1 MDRIIIY
8 DLNEDFIERIT
19 EFLCS
24 NFVKDGNDLSRIACV
39 FAGKRPGLFLK
50 RAISKKLKRSFLP
63 PKIFSIDEFVDYTI
77 SKNKVVSRISELES
91 AFIIYKLV
99 KEHFPNLLI
108 GKDKFSDFLPWAK
121 EIVSFIDQ
129 LDLENIDNEK
139 LSHIEKNAEIGY
151 DVPPSI
157 NQLLTDISRLRQFY
171 HQELE
176 KNNIYSRGRLY
187 IFALKVVKEER
198 WDEFDTIIFCNFFY
212 LHSTERKIFLD
223 IYNKGKGIFVFQG
236 SREEWSVLNDFFKD
250 LGDKPNIKN
259 SRAYKGK
266 FPHIYFYQGYDM
278 HSQICAVQSILRERI
293 SSKDNTVIVVPR
305 AEIVSPLL
313 GLLSPII
320 DDFNV
325 SLGYPLK
332 NTSLY
337 VLFNFLHKAEEG
349 KKYNRYYTKDYL
361 NILKHPLVKNLKIL
375 GEPSIT
381 RVLVHKIEELL
392 QGKIESSL
400 GGSIFLSLEEIEGE
414 EQVYSLTLETLANMD
429 INISRDE
436 CKNVL
441 REIHFL
447 FFKSWE
453 GVRTFSSF
461 SLVLDNLLRVLLGKS
476 MFAQFPIN
484 LKVLE
489 RIYFI
494 KDEFNSL
501 SFKDEKFEILQLW
514 EIFHGRIE
522 GEVIPFVGSPL
533 KGMQILGILETRSLN
548 FDNVIIMDMNESV
561 FPKLKV
567 YEPFV
572 PREVMVSLGLN
583 RLEKEEEIQRYHFMR
598 LISSAKNV
606 YLVYE
611 ENSQKE
617 KSRFIEQILWE
628 KQREMRK
635 LDIVDIGK
643 IYFPVQI
650 VNQKLTVIEKSPKVV
665 DFLREHIYSSTA
677 LNTYLT
683 CPLRFYYQ
691 YVLGLEKE
699 EELLDEPEASHIGVF
714 IHELLEE
721 GFLPFKW
728 RKPLIDN
735 KFRKN
740 FFKMMEEKFNNEL
753 ARRMKS
759 DAYLL
764 KEVIVNRLNKFLDNE
779 VKRNVQRIISLEEK
793 RSGSISFNGKEII
806 FTYTVDRIDEFSDGS
821 IVIID
826 YKTGSSEL
834 LPKRLANLEGMK
846 LDRESIYENIRSFQ
860 LPIYYYFI
868 SQEFSSVNVNAE
880 LYNLR
885 TLERKVFISKE
896 DYPHRDRVMNI
907 CLRALEAIFSE
918 LWDLNVPFHPTE
930 DKRRCDS
937 CEFILLCR

>member
-39 FAGKRPGLFLK
+39 FGGKRPGLFLK

-63 PKIFSIDEFVDYTI
+63 PKIFSIDEFVDYTV
-77 SKNKVVSRISELES
+77 SKDKVVSRISELES

-108 GKDKFSDFLPWAK
+108 GKDKFSDFLPWAR
-121 EIVSFIDQ
+121 EIVSFIEQ
-129 LDLENIDNEK
+129 LDLEDIDNEK
-139 LSHIEKNAEIGY
+139 LYHIEKNAEIGY
-151 DVPPSI
+151 DVPPLI
-157 NQLLTDISRLRQFY
+157 NQLLTDISRLRQLY
-171 HQELE
+171 HTELE

-187 IFALKVVKEER
+187 MFALKIVKEEE
-198 WDEFDTIIFCNFFY
+198 WDEFDEIIFCNFFY
-212 LHSTERKIFLD
+212 LHSTQRKIFLD

-236 SREEWSVLNDFFKD
+236 SPEEWSVLNDFFKD
-250 LGDKPNIKN
+250 LGDKPRIKPTQP
-259 SRAYKGK
+259 YKGK
-266 FPHIYFYQGYDM
+266 FPNIYFYQGFDM

-293 SSKDNTVIVVPR
+293 SSKDSTVIVVPR
-305 AEIVSPLL
+305 ADMVSPLL
-313 GLLSPII
+313 GLISSLI

-349 KKYNRYYTKDYL
+349 KKDNRYYTKDYL
-361 NILKHPLVKNLKIL
+361 NILKHPLVKNLKIIADSSL
-375 GEPSIT
+375 T

-400 GGSIFLSLEEIEGE
+400 GGSIFLSLGEIERE

-429 INISRDE
+429 INISRDD

-447 FFKSWE
+447 FFKSWD

-461 SLVLDNLLRVLLGKS
+461 SLVLDNLLKVLLEKS

-494 KDEFNSL
+494 TEEFNSL
-501 SFKDEKFEILQLW
+501 SFKDEEFEILQLW
-514 EIFHGRIE
+514 EIFHQRIE

-533 KGMQILGILETRSLN
+533 KGVQILGILETRSLN

-567 YEPFV
+567 YEPLV

-598 LISSAKNV
+598 LVSSAKNV

-635 LDIVDIGK
+635 L
-643 IYFPVQI
+643 
-650 VNQKLTVIEKSPKVV
+650 
-665 DFLREHIYSSTA
+665 
-677 LNTYLT
+677 
-683 CPLRFYYQ
+683 
-691 YVLGLEKE
+691 
-699 EELLDEPEASHIGVF
+699 
-714 IHELLEE
+714 
-721 GFLPFKW
+721 
-728 RKPLIDN
+728 
-735 KFRKN
+735 
-740 FFKMMEEKFNNEL
+740 
-753 ARRMKS
+753 
-759 DAYLL
+759 
-764 KEVIVNRLNKFLDNE
+764 
-779 VKRNVQRIISLEEK
+779 
-793 RSGSISFNGKEII
+793 
-806 FTYTVDRIDEFSDGS
+806 
-821 IVIID
+821 
-826 YKTGSSEL
+826 
-834 LPKRLANLEGMK
+834 
-846 LDRESIYENIRSFQ
+846 
-860 LPIYYYFI
+860 
-868 SQEFSSVNVNAE
+868 
-880 LYNLR
+880 
-885 TLERKVFISKE
+885 
-896 DYPHRDRVMNI
+896 
-907 CLRALEAIFSE
+907 
-918 LWDLNVPFHPTE
+918 
-930 DKRRCDS
+930 
-937 CEFILLCR
+937 